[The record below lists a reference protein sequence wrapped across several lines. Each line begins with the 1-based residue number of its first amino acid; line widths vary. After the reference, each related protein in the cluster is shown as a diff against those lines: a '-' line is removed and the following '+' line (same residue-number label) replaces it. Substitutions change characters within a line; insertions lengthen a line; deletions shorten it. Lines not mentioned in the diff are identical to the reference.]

1 MEDRTS
7 MVRPVVD
14 GVPVGAPRPG
24 RDRADMAMDI
34 LQYGTAI
41 LAIIVVTLLAVIR

>member
-1 MEDRTS
+1 

-14 GVPVGAPRPG
+14 GVPLGAAQAR
-24 RDRADMAMDI
+24 RNRVDRADIAMNV

-41 LAIIVVTLLAVIR
+41 LAIVVVTLLAVLR